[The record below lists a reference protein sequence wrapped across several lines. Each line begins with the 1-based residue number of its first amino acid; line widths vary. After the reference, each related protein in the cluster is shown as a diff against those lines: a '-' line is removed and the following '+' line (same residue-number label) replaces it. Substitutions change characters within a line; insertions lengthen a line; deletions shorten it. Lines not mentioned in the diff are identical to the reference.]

1 MKQGEIIK
9 YKLICL
15 SLDSFIWDNKEQDPH
30 MRYSLA
36 ILTPE
41 EEEEELKEW
50 LEKNHT
56 TSFQQDL
63 MRLIDEHQMTDV
75 EFYKA
80 ALLDRKLFSAIR
92 NNIYYI
98 PSKET
103 ALVCCLALRLDL
115 PEAEALLKKAGV
127 ALNHTSTRD
136 LIVEYCITHQL
147 FELDVVNTLLD
158 HYGERTLRV

>member
-1 MKQGEIIK
+1 MTQGEIIK

-15 SLDSFIWDNKEQDPH
+15 SLDSYIWDNKEPRPSL
-30 MRYSLA
+30 RYSRA

-41 EEEEELKEW
+41 EEEEHLKEW
-50 LEKNHT
+50 LEQNHT

-63 MRLIDEHQMTDV
+63 MRLIDERHMTEV

-80 ALLDRKLFSAIR
+80 AMIDRKLFSAIR

-103 ALVCCLALRLDL
+103 ALVCCLALRLEL
-115 PEAEALLKKAGV
+115 PEAEALLKKAGF
-127 ALNHTSTRD
+127 ALNHTSTSD
-136 LIVEYCITHQL
+136 LIIEYCITHQL

-158 HYGERTLRV
+158 HYGERTMRV

>member
-1 MKQGEIIK
+1 MTQGDIIK
-9 YKLICL
+9 YKLICI
-15 SLDSFIWDNKEQDPH
+15 SLDSFIWDNKEPNPH
-30 MRYSLA
+30 VRYSRA

-41 EEEEELKEW
+41 EEEENLRQW
-50 LEKNHT
+50 LEQNHT

-63 MRLIDEHQMTDV
+63 MRMIEERLLTDV

-80 ALLDRKLFSAIR
+80 ALIDRKLFSAIR

-103 ALVCCLALRLDL
+103 ALVCCLALQLEL
-115 PEAEALLKKAGV
+115 PEAEALLKKAGF

-136 LIVEYCITHQL
+136 LIVEYCITHHL
-147 FELDVVNTLLD
+147 FELDIVNTLLD
-158 HYGERTLRV
+158 HYGERMLRM